1 MVFTVIISFRVF
13 IFIFFSSSFW
23 LIEIF
28 CLQLFSS
35 LNSSPLCFFA
45 LSYDVFFFFFGFPV
59 VLELS
64 KFYLAG
70 RDFCALVILLNS
82 SLHSA

>member
-23 LIEIF
+23 LIENF

-35 LNSSPLCFFA
+35 LNSSRLCFFA
-45 LSYDVFFFFFGFPV
+45 LSYDFFFFGFPV

-64 KFYLAG
+64 NFYLAG
-70 RDFCALVILLNS
+70 RYFCALVILLNS